1 MLAAVI
7 RPLVKDKSGN
17 VKNSDNYREVM
28 ISTNFFKL
36 IENLLLPYLEKI
48 KLNVHQFAYRK
59 NTSTTLAN
67 TIFRE
72 AIGCNIDGEG
82 TIYTCPLD
90 LSKAFERVDHQTLIK
105 KIKEKRMPQFIT
117 SVFLIYFEQK

>member
-1 MLAAVI
+1 
-7 RPLVKDKSGN
+7 
-17 VKNSDNYREVM
+17 M

-105 KIKEKRMPQFIT
+105 KLKEKRIPQFIT
-117 SVFLIYFEQK
+117 SVFEFILSRSRINVNFNGSFSEQWKIVTGHAMREE